1 MGQTLNWSDCLTH
14 VELSDVGMR
23 RANNQDSLAVLLASD
38 VETWRRRGHVFVV
51 ADGMGAHAAGEL
63 ASKMAADGIPH
74 NYYKLR
80 DEAPPDAIY
89 KSIREVNDQ
98 IHRRGMANPEFH
110 GMGTTASVLLLLP
123 QGALVAHV
131 GDSRVYRVRGGRL
144 EQLTFDHSLVWEM
157 AHSGQLPK
165 DAAPNLVP
173 KNIITRSLGP
183 HQEVRVDLEG
193 PYPLEVGDTFLLCS
207 DGLTG
212 QVKDEEIGAILSAL
226 APAEAGQV
234 LIDLANLRGG
244 PDNITVLVVR
254 ITGAA
259 IASSNNSAA
268 EPLALGSDAVT
279 SEPPKANAK
288 LWLGA
293 GAAVVAAVFL
303 SQLPSPWNWIASLTC
318 LLAGGIAAA
327 IALIQGL
334 KPAGE
339 VKYLA
344 PGARLGRGPH
354 AGCDCVPNETVVG
367 NLAQLLEQL
376 REAAGDGQ
384 WDVDRTKFNGFIDRG
399 RAATERRDYTAAL
412 REYVQAIRYVMTQLR
427 AQGRG
432 RIADTPADDV
442 LD

>member
-1 MGQTLNWSDCLTH
+1 MDQRLNWSDCLTH

-98 IHRRGMANPEFH
+98 IHRRGQANPEFH
-110 GMGTTASVLLLLP
+110 GMGTTASVLLILP

-131 GDSRVYRVRGGRL
+131 GDSRVYRVRGGHL
-144 EQLTFDHSLVWEM
+144 DQLTFDHSLVWEM

-183 HQEVRVDLEG
+183 HKEVRVDLEG

-212 QVKDEEIGAILSAL
+212 QVKDEEIGAILTAL
-226 APAEAGQV
+226 SPAEAGQV

-244 PDNITVLVVR
+244 PDNITVLIVR
-254 ITGAA
+254 VTGAA
-259 IASSNNSAA
+259 ITGGGGGSA
-268 EPLALGSDAVT
+268 EPLALSSDTAA
-279 SEPPKANAK
+279 SEPPPANMK
-288 LWLGA
+288 LWLVAAA
-293 GAAVVAAVFL
+293 GIVAAVFL
-303 SQLPSPWNWIASLTC
+303 SQLPSPWNWIASLVC
-318 LLAGGIAAA
+318 LLAAGVAAA
-327 IALIQGL
+327 VAFMQRL
-334 KPAGE
+334 KPSADT
-339 VKYLA
+339 KYLA

-354 AGCDCVPNETVVG
+354 AGCDCVPDGTVVG
-367 NLAQLLEQL
+367 NLAQLLDQL
-376 REAAGDGQ
+376 RAAAGDGQ
-384 WDVDRTKFNGFIDRG
+384 WAVDWTKFSGFTDRG

-412 REYVQAIRYVMTQLR
+412 REYVQAMHYMMNQLR
-427 AQGRG
+427 TQGRG
-432 RIADTPADDV
+432 RVAPPDDV
-442 LD
+442 LG